1 MVILFPPL
9 FKVTLDLT
17 SCDILAVLAFK
28 ALEVSK
34 RAAVVQIGSLRSDAH

>member
-17 SCDILAVLAFK
+17 SCDILPVLAFK

-34 RAAVVQIGSLRSDAH
+34 RAAVVQIGSLRSDAQ